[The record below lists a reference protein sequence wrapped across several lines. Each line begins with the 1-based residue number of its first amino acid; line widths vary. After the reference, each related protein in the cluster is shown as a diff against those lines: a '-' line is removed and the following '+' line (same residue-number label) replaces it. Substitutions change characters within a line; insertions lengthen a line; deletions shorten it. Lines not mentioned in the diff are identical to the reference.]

1 MSGDWAMSSP
11 DEVKKRGRV
20 KLVSPTFVPYSIRF
34 LSGRVNEKK
43 SPRGVK
49 SLTPVIENLKQSW
62 S

>member
-11 DEVKKRGRV
+11 DEVEKRGRG

-34 LSGRVNEKK
+34 LSSRVNEKN
-43 SPRGVK
+43 RRVVK
-49 SLTPVIENLKQSW
+49 SLTPVIGNLKQSW